1 MFNFE
6 QTLAAKA
13 IEEQQLYEHESDVG
27 DRAPLLGG
35 AAPSVSSFEVA
46 SRYSVLLAAGIGAVY

>member
-13 IEEQQLYEHESDVG
+13 IEEQQLYDSDVG
-27 DRAPLLGG
+27 DRSPLLGG

-46 SRYSVLLAAGIGAVY
+46 SRYSVLLPGTGIVY